1 MSPDRPSND
10 CPSNDRP
17 SHAGQSNAAARLAQ
31 SGEARVSAAQHGVN
45 APAVPLEADSLLRIA
60 ALADEFSDGQIRDDA
75 RSAAE
80 RIAEGRFYV
89 ACVGQFKRGKSTLLN
104 ALIGESILPSG
115 VIPITAVPTIL
126 RFGERRQARVRLRSG
141 EWTDIGIG
149 DIEGYVSETQNS
161 ENRKGVTALEVFL
174 PSRLLREGMCFVDTP
189 GLGSVFSGNTAA
201 THAFLPHIDAAI
213 VVIGAD
219 PPIAGDELELVE
231 SVAEEVSDILFVLN
245 KADRVTEQERNAA
258 VEFARRVLEETLQR
272 PVPSIFEVSALE
284 QLDGDGSPGE
294 WPQFVKSLEQLVQ
307 RSGRQLVRD
316 AASRSLRRLSDQLR
330 TVVSEERDALTRPFE
345 ESEKH
350 IAQLREVVS
359 QAEQSLNDLGFLLS
373 GEQQRLSKTFGDRRD
388 GFLKS
393 TTAAAH
399 GELASAIKPLP
410 RDRGPRYRR
419 SVMQVAQGVARRH
432 TMPWLE
438 AEEKNAENAYC
449 QITKRFTDLAND
461 FLASARSLGS
471 AEMAYLPKELEPEQ
485 DFRTRSEFRFHEYI
499 ELASPASPVRYV
511 AGLILGMVFAHPAI
525 AAGAHELLDRLLETN
540 SERVRNDL
548 EHRVTESRRRLEA
561 EIRAML
567 RELSAVAE
575 RALAR
580 ARAAHA
586 AGAAAVEMSLKRLA
600 AVEAELQRLSDTS
613 DPGTT

>member
-1 MSPDRPSND
+1 MSLDRQSKD
-10 CPSNDRP
+10 HQRNDR
-17 SHAGQSNAAARLAQ
+17 QSSAAARLAQ
-31 SGEARVSAAQHGVN
+31 SGEAQASAARHGVD
-45 APAVPLEADSLLRIA
+45 APAVPLEADQLLRIA
-60 ALADEFSDGQIRDDA
+60 ALAEEFSDGQIRDDA

-126 RFGERRQARVRLRSG
+126 RFGEHRQARVRLRSG

-149 DIEGYVSETQNS
+149 DIEKYVSETQNP
-161 ENRKGVTALEVFL
+161 ENKKGVTALEVFF

-189 GLGSVFSGNTAA
+189 GLGSVFAGNTAA

-213 VVIGAD
+213 VVIGTD

-231 SVAEEVSDILFVLN
+231 SVAKEVPDILFVLN
-245 KADRVTEQERNAA
+245 KADRVTEHERNAA
-258 VEFARRVLEETLQR
+258 VEFAKRVLEQRLQR

-284 QLDGDGSPGE
+284 QLDGDGSSRE
-294 WPQFVKSLEQLVQ
+294 WPQLVKSLEQLVE
-307 RSGRQLVRD
+307 RSGQQLVRD

-330 TVVSEERDALTRPFE
+330 TVVNEERAALTRPFE

-359 QAEQSLNDLGFLLS
+359 QAEQSLNDLGFLFS
-373 GEQQRLSKTFGDRRD
+373 GEQQRLSRAFGDRRD

-393 TTAAAH
+393 ATATAH
-399 GELASAIKPLP
+399 GELASAIKSLP

-419 SVMQVAQGVARRH
+419 SVMQTAQGVARRH

-438 AEEKNAENAYC
+438 AEEKNAEAAYC

-471 AEMAYLPKELEPEQ
+471 AEMAYLPRELEPEQ
-485 DFRTRSEFRFHEYI
+485 DFRTRSEFHFHEYI

-511 AGLILGMVFAHPAI
+511 ADLILGLVFAHSVI
-525 AAGAHELLDRLLETN
+525 AADAHELLDRLLETN

-548 EHRVTESRRRLEA
+548 EHRVTESRRLEA

-600 AVEAELQRLSDTS
+600 AVKAELQRLSDTS
-613 DPGTT
+613 DPVSP